1 MPPSLRN
8 VSTQK
13 PKHLPKLIGRMQLAD
28 LMDLKEMEFKELI
41 RHIEH
46 SYLFKKLA
54 YPVTF
59 EDKKERVI
67 SFVKFPKTKITRA
80 YELKEEIL
88 ADKTEVSIESL
99 LEGRE
104 DIIKVIKQLGI
115 DKFREYF
122 LDCRD
127 NLSLEEIA
135 EECSMKIEKVTEII
149 DLVNDISIQSSFTT
163 PAKTDPSNRVF
174 YSKVASIE
182 KEKDGF
188 SLGYFDFCYL
198 KGKYSINYEKLAQL
212 KKEGKFTSKQIKELD
227 NLTKTMELINS
238 RRNTL
243 YQILQ
248 EIIKKQNKFLLSGN
262 KKDRK
267 SLTQKEIAQIINKDS
282 SLISR
287 AIKFKSVQ
295 APWGKEIMLK
305 DFFPDRKT
313 IIKEFLQEILA
324 EKNDKFTDQ
333 QLTDIV
339 KKQFRINLS
348 RRSVNDYRRE
358 INSN

>member
-1 MPPSLRN
+1 MAQSLRN
-8 VSTQK
+8 VSIQK

-28 LMDLKEMEFKELI
+28 LMDLKEIEFKELI

-46 SYLFKKLA
+46 SSLFKKLA
-54 YPVTF
+54 YPATF
-59 EDKKERVI
+59 KDKKEKVI

-104 DIIKVIKQLGI
+104 DIIKVIKHLGI
-115 DKFREYF
+115 AKFRKYF

-135 EECSMKIEKVTEII
+135 EECSMKIEKVSEII
-149 DLVNDISIQSSFTT
+149 DLVNEISIQSSFTT
-163 PAKTDPSNRVF
+163 PVKTDPSNRVF

-182 KEKDGF
+182 KEEDGF
-188 SLGYFDFCYL
+188 SLGYFDFCYV

-267 SLTQKEIAQIINKDS
+267 SLTQKEIAQIIKKDS
-282 SLISR
+282 SLVCR
-287 AIKFKSVQ
+287 AIKFKSVELPQ
-295 APWGKEIMLK
+295 GKEMPLK

-324 EKNDKFTDQ
+324 ENNKKFTDI
-333 QLTDIV
+333 QLTDLV

-348 RRSVNDYRRE
+348 RRSINNYRRE
-358 INSN
+358 INSD

>member
-1 MPPSLRN
+1 MPQSLRN
-8 VSTQK
+8 VSIQK
-13 PKHLPKLIGRMQLAD
+13 LKHLPKLIGRMQLAD
-28 LMDLKEMEFKELI
+28 LMDLKEVEFKELI
-41 RHIEH
+41 KHIEQ
-46 SYLFKKLA
+46 SPLFKKLT
-54 YPVTF
+54 YPVSF
-59 EDKKERVI
+59 KDKKEKVI
-67 SFVKFPKTKITRA
+67 SFVKFPKTKIIRA

-88 ADKTEVSIESL
+88 ADKSEVSIESL

-115 DKFREYF
+115 AKFREYF

-149 DLVNDISIQSSFTT
+149 DLVNDISIQSSFTI
-163 PAKTDPSNRVF
+163 PAITDPSTRVF
-174 YSKVASIE
+174 YARVASIE
-182 KEKDGF
+182 KERDGF
-188 SLGYFDFCYL
+188 SIGYFDFCYV
-198 KGKYSINYEKLAQL
+198 KGKYSIDYEKLTQL
-212 KKEGKFTSKQIKELD
+212 KKKGKFNSRQIKELD
-227 NLTKTMELINS
+227 NLTKTLELINS

-248 EIIKKQNKFLLSGN
+248 GIIKKQNKFLLSGN

-267 SLTQKEIAQIINKDS
+267 VFTQKEIAQIIEKDS

-287 AIKFKSVQ
+287 AIKLKSVQ
-295 APWGKEIMLK
+295 VPWGKEIAIK

-324 EKNDKFTDQ
+324 EKKDKLTDR
-333 QLTDIV
+333 QLTDII